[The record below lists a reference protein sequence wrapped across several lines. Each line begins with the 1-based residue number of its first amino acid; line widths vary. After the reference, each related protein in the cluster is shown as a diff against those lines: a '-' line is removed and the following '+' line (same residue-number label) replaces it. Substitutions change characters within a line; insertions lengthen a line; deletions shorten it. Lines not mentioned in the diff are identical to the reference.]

1 MPCVKPLTVIGLKPA
16 PLVEPV
22 PPAGL
27 LVAEHEVIAK
37 PSLAPAVNATEA
49 VSVFTAPTV
58 ALVIVDA
65 SGAAD
70 GMIDVEAAE
79 NALLPFVFVQ

>member
-1 MPCVKPLTVIGLKPA
+1 M
-16 PLVEPV
+16 
-22 PPAGL
+22 
-27 LVAEHEVIAK
+27 
-37 PSLAPAVNATEA
+37 NATEA